1 MRKTK
6 AAACPALPAAA
17 YIRLSREDGD
27 KAESDSV
34 GNQRKIIRDF
44 IEDSGDLALFAE
56 YVDDGWSGTSFKR
69 PAFERMIGE
78 IEAGRIRCVVVK
90 DLSRFGRDYID
101 TGHFLE
107 RYFPERGVRF
117 ISIADGIDSGRQ
129 AYDLLLPIKNIFN
142 EQYARDISR
151 KIHAVVETKQR
162 SGEFIGAFA
171 CYGYQKSRADKNK
184 LVVDGQAAQVV
195 REIFSLFLEG
205 KGKNTI
211 ARMLNDRKIPCPS
224 EYKRLNGENYRNGGK
239 LPGTSYWTYSTVNKI
254 LHSEMYLGNMVQG
267 RRTQQMRRRARQ
279 VEREN
284 WIVVEGTHEPIID
297 RETWERTRRLLSA
310 RYAPLAPGK
319 GENVF
324 AGLIKCGDCGR
335 ALVRKGR
342 DGYACGTYVRAG
354 KDYCTP
360 HRIGRRQL
368 EGLLIGELARV
379 VKQERED
386 GRLEELFKRSKSG
399 ARAEKKKGEEKSAGE
414 RAAKEKGAEE
424 RAAGERELLRLRRL
438 RQGIYEDYR
447 DGLLSR
453 EEFLEYKKDYE
464 RREAAIEGIYGL
476 WRTGKE
482 KKTQGEETEERE
494 QGGKQEME
502 EEGQREREREMEEGG
517 QREGEQEMEEEGQG
531 EGEREME
538 EEGQG
543 EGEQRKREEGQGVK
557 AQSGE
562 EAREMEK
569 QREGTQEGTGKNCR
583 QAVRLPGAEDIFVSV
598 SDAALRRIAV
608 ELIEEIRVYGNGDT
622 ELVCRY

>member
-44 IEDSGDLALFAE
+44 IEDSGDLAFFAE

-117 ISIADGIDSGRQ
+117 ISIADGIDSGKQ

-171 CYGYQKSRADKNK
+171 CYGYRKSRADKNK

-354 KDYCTP
+354 KNYCTP
-360 HRIGRRQL
+360 HRIEKRRL
-368 EGLLIGELARV
+368 EGLVIGELARV
-379 VKQERED
+379 VKKERED

-453 EEFLEYKKDYE
+453 EEFLEYREDYE
-464 RREAAIEGIYGL
+464 RRAAAIENIYGL
-476 WRTGKE
+476 RSAGKG

-494 QGGKQEME
+494 QEEGEQEIE
-502 EEGQREREREMEEGG
+502 EEGQRE
-517 QREGEQEMEEEGQG
+517 
-531 EGEREME
+531 GEREME
-538 EEGQG
+538 
-543 EGEQRKREEGQGVK
+543 
-557 AQSGE
+557 
-562 EAREMEK
+562 
-569 QREGTQEGTGKNCR
+569 EGTGKNCR

-598 SDAALRRIAV
+598 SDTALRRIAV

>member
-1 MRKTK
+1 MRKMK
-6 AAACPALPAAA
+6 DAACPVLPAAA

-27 KAESDSV
+27 KTESDSV

-44 IEDSGDLALFAE
+44 IEGSGDLALFSE

-69 PAFERMIGE
+69 PAFEQMIGE

-101 TGHFLE
+101 TGRFLE

-117 ISIADGIDSGRQ
+117 ISIADGIDSGKQ

-162 SGEFIGAFA
+162 AGEFIGAFA
-171 CYGYQKSRADKNK
+171 CYGYRKSRADKNK

-211 ARMLNDRKIPCPS
+211 ARMLNDRGIPCPS

-239 LPGTSYWTYSTVNKI
+239 LSKTSYWTYSTVNKI

-297 RETWERTRRLLSA
+297 RETWERAKKLLSA

-354 KDYCTP
+354 KNYCTP

-368 EGLLIGELARV
+368 EEIVLGELARV
-379 VKQERED
+379 VKKERED
-386 GRLEELFKRSKSG
+386 GRLDKLFRRCKSG
-399 ARAEKKKGEEKSAGE
+399 EAAKKEKGEERGPGE
-414 RAAKEKGAEE
+414 KKEEE
-424 RAAGERELLRLRRL
+424 KAVGEGELIRLRRL

-464 RREAAIEGIYGL
+464 RREAAIENIYGL
-476 WRTGKE
+476 WRAGKE
-482 KKTQGEETEERE
+482 KKKTRGEETEGKG
-494 QGGKQEME
+494 QGGAQGE
-502 EEGQREREREMEEGG
+502 EVEGQREGAQGKRAGG
-517 QREGEQEMEEEGQG
+517 QGAP
-531 EGEREME
+531 
-538 EEGQG
+538 
-543 EGEQRKREEGQGVK
+543 
-557 AQSGE
+557 AQSE
-562 EAREMEK
+562 KEAREKEK
-569 QREGTQEGTGKNCR
+569 QREGTQERAGKDCR
-583 QAVRLPGAEDIFVSV
+583 QAACLPGAEDIVVSV

-608 ELIEEIRVYGNGDT
+608 ELIEEIRVYENGDT
-622 ELVCRY
+622 ELACRY